1 MVYIYMIYIIY
12 IYIYTRIFTYMVYIY
27 TSWRTDYR
35 STKIEE
41 SSRRHSAI
49 AFSKMSSSALNMS
62 TLLWFCKNMPIHF
75 LFFGF
80 AVRSEV

>member
-1 MVYIYMIYIIY
+1 MVYIYMIYNIYIYTY
-12 IYIYTRIFTYMVYIY
+12 IYIYGIYIY